1 MSRIKSRLPQ
11 VVILIVLVCLVP
23 SFADTE
29 VGAPKTGERI
39 LLIYCDFK
47 TWPEF
52 GYNAME
58 TFRDALTGNNGAPDF
73 SPKPSVDILDI
84 TSGNGIIG
92 DLNKKFSSEI
102 PDSLKGGNELRYWTQ
117 VYDLRFRNLTS
128 GQNEDFITIDIDDPS
143 SDYSLYK
150 ALLENGGG
158 LFVQGEYN
166 IFLGRNMGVATLIN
180 LLTRDEFK
188 KENIS
193 DLGLKIISSF
203 PSEPENFST
212 DFQDLGAANGA
223 IALVHA
229 GAYPMSKINYALP
242 LISSGD
248 NAHMLFWYSKDLKVQ
263 NGRMIVSFDINGW
276 ADKDQGSI
284 TEATYAS
291 VQNIYDL
298 LSGVKNY
305 TVEKSFVPDHAD
317 VGDDATFRIY
327 CENKGKTDLVDF
339 HVVDTVDTC
348 LTILSSSP
356 NWDSKKYEDGV
367 GTILEWTIDV
377 AKGER
382 DSIVVDFNVAKF
394 PEN

>member
-1 MSRIKSRLPQ
+1 MNMSERRLLLLII
-11 VVILIVLVCLVP
+11 VTILVKVSIVLG
-23 SFADTE
+23 DTE
-29 VGAPKTGERI
+29 SGAPKTGERV
-39 LLIYCDFK
+39 LLLYCDYNAQY
-47 TWPEF
+47 EF

-58 TFRDALTGNNGAPDF
+58 TFRDALQGSGSAPSF
-73 SPKPSVDILDI
+73 SPLPEVDVVAI
-84 TSGNGIIG
+84 TSGNGIVS
-92 DLNKKFSSEI
+92 DVNKKFGSEI

-117 VYDLRFRNLTS
+117 VYDLRFRNLYT
-128 GQNEDFITIDIDDPS
+128 GQNEDYITIDIEDPT

-150 ALLENGGG
+150 SLLENGGG
-158 LFVQGEYN
+158 LFVQGEYSV
-166 IFLGRNMGVATLIN
+166 FQGRNVGVATLVN
-180 LLTRDEFK
+180 LLTNDEFR

-193 DLGLKIISSF
+193 DLGLKIISDF
-203 PSEPENFST
+203 PDEPENFAT
-212 DFQDLGAANGA
+212 DFQDLKSAGA

-229 GAYPMSKINYALP
+229 GAYPMSKVDYALP
-242 LISSGD
+242 LISTGD

-276 ADKDQGSI
+276 ADKTEGSI

-327 CENKGKTDLVDF
+327 CDNKGKTDLKDF
-339 HVVDTVDTC
+339 HVIDTVDTC
-348 LTILSSSP
+348 LTVLSSNP
-356 NWDSKKYEDGV
+356 NWDKKEVIDGI
-367 GTILEWTIDV
+367 GTVLEWTIDI
-377 AKGER
+377 AKGSR